1 MAEAQDQEDGPD
13 GSDQIPEKAY
23 PPAPS
28 PRKLEAE
35 DQRKPSFKGRH
46 EQKYARFRGP
56 DQGHVVINQG
66 AVGQQFVGNN
76 MRFGSYTSI
85 GNYKERKSAPET
97 QGQMRGAMPASAFKD
112 SLEGAA
118 SGPLKV
124 FISYCHKDA
133 RWLKRLQVH
142 LRPLEQ
148 KGLIDLWDDTKIATG
163 NPWLRDLQQ
172 ALESAAV
179 AITLVSPD
187 FLASDFITRYE
198 LPKLLSQARAG
209 GTLIIPLV
217 VAPCLFEASELS
229 LFQAANDPKEPLVS
243 LTVSRREQVFV
254 HVGQIIR
261 KRLASTLKRNDETE
275 SSSQKPS
282 DRL

>member
-1 MAEAQDQEDGPD
+1 MAEAQDQEERPD
-13 GSDQIPEKAY
+13 GLDRVPRKAY

-28 PRKLEAE
+28 SQKSEAGDQKKL
-35 DQRKPSFKGRH
+35 PSGRRH
-46 EQKYARFRGP
+46 EHTYDRSHEP
-56 DQGHVVINQG
+56 DRGHVIINQG
-66 AVGQQFVGNN
+66 AVGQQFIGNN

-85 GNYKERKSAPET
+85 GNYKEQNSAPKT
-97 QGQMRGAMPASAFKD
+97 QSQMRSAIPTSAFKD

-124 FISYCHKDA
+124 FICYSHKDT
-133 RWLKRLQVH
+133 RWLERLRVH

-148 KGLIDLWDDTKIATG
+148 EGLIDLWDDTKIAMG
-163 NPWLRDLQQ
+163 NPWKRDLQQ

-198 LPKLLSQARAG
+198 LPKLLSQAHAG
-209 GTLIIPLV
+209 GTLIILLI
-217 VAPCLFEASELS
+217 VAHSLFETSELS
-229 LFQAANDPKEPLVS
+229 IFQAANDPKRPLAS
-243 LTVSRREQVFV
+243 LSVSRREQVLV
-254 HVGQIIR
+254 RVAQTIR
-261 KRLASTLKRNDETE
+261 KKLMNALKRNDAVDG
-275 SSSQKPS
+275 SSQKPL